1 MPSSY
6 KQNSQ
11 DKSYSQKQLSGL
23 LDKYIFE
30 CSWAH
35 FRVLNTEK
43 YQSISF
49 SDAPYRK
56 ADRYKEKGKVFFML
70 SIAKRNS

>member
-30 CSWAH
+30 CLWAH

-43 YQSISF
+43 ISGISF
-49 SDAPYRK
+49 SEASYRK

>member
-1 MPSSY
+1 MLSLY

-30 CSWAH
+30 CSWTH

-49 SDAPYRK
+49 SEASYRK
-56 ADRYKEKGKVFFML
+56 ADRYKEKGKVFIL
-70 SIAKRNS
+70 NIAKRNL